1 MNAQVKEI
9 NTRINILDKAAPL
22 FAVKGYNGVSMR
34 ELSKAVGLSAA
45 ALYHHF
51 PDKHALYFE
60 VMKHSF
66 VDKATAIAGSVS
78 SRGAPLERLES
89 FIENFALMV
98 NDDQNFRALVMW
110 ELLDGDEARL
120 KLVAEKVLLEPFK
133 MVHALIQDIAPKADH
148 YMLTISSIWLVLS
161 HSATTPMCQ
170 YLPGWK
176 ASYSNP
182 SVISAHVIQLLKNN
196 INSIVTVANERV
208 PIK

>member
-22 FAVKGYNGVSMR
+22 FAAKGYNGVSMR
-34 ELSKAVGLSAA
+34 DLSKAVGLSAA

-66 VDKATAIAGSVS
+66 VDKANAIASSVS
-78 SRGAPLERLES
+78 STGEPIERLEG
-89 FIENFALMV
+89 FIKHFSSMIIG
-98 NDDQNFRALVMW
+98 DQNFRALVMW

-120 KLVAEKVLLEPFK
+120 KLVAEEVLLEPFK
-133 MVHALIQDIAPKADH
+133 AVKALIAEIAPGEDH

-161 HSATTPMCQ
+161 HSASAPMCQ
-170 YLPGWK
+170 FLPGWNP
-176 ASYSNP
+176 SYSTA
-182 SVISAHVIQLLKNN
+182 SVISAHVIALLRNN
-196 INSIVTVANERV
+196 INLTE
-208 PIK
+208 